1 MDINSTGLITL
12 EGFKLLVEE
21 SLTGIYL
28 IQHDRLVYA
37 NRRLAEM
44 FGYSREE
51 MLALP
56 SLLSVIA
63 PEDQELVAEKLRQRI
78 TGEIGGIEDTI
89 RGVKKDGQRI
99 ALDVRSVRTMHE
111 GAPAVI
117 GSMLDITDRQRLQE
131 ALHALTLTDE
141 LTGLYNRR
149 GFITLGERHIELARR
164 RRREMLLIFADIDG
178 LKTINDTHGHAAGDQ
193 ALVDAARL
201 LRTTYRSADIIAR
214 LGGDEFTVFPLEA
227 HHESADILLSRLT
240 HNLNRENATLG
251 RPYVL
256 SLSVGLGRFDPAQCQ
271 TVHSSCWRR
280 RTGSCT
286 SASGSGRDGGMGHG
300 RWATGGRSRSAI
312 GVLSWRS
319 SFWRWVLPARR
330 EPRVVLG
337 VLLGPAGSA
346 GCGIMAGVGA

>member
-1 MDINSTGLITL
+1 MDISPTGAITL

-56 SLLSVIA
+56 SLLDVIA
-63 PEDQELVAEKLRQRI
+63 PEDHALVSEKLRQRVS
-78 TGEIGGIEDTI
+78 GEIASIEYTI
-89 RGVKKDGQRI
+89 RGIKKDGQRI
-99 ALDVRSVRTMHE
+99 AVDVRSVRTEHE
-111 GAPAVI
+111 GTPAVI
-117 GSMLDITDRQRLQE
+117 GSMLDITDRQRLQD

-164 RRREMLLIFADIDG
+164 KGREMLLIFADIDG
-178 LKTINDTHGHAAGDQ
+178 LKNINDTHGHAAGDQ

-227 HHESADILLSRLT
+227 GHDSAEILLSRLT
-240 HNLNRENATLG
+240 YNLNRENAAQG

-256 SLSVGLGRFDPAQCQ
+256 SLSVGLGRFDPSQCQ
-271 TVHSSCWRR
+271 TVHQLL
-280 RTGSCT
+280 
-286 SASGSGRDGGMGHG
+286 AEAD
-300 RWATGGRSRSAI
+300 
-312 GVLSWRS
+312 
-319 SFWRWVLPARR
+319 R
-330 EPRVVLG
+330 ELYERKRER
-337 VLLGPAGSA
+337 
-346 GCGIMAGVGA
+346 